1 MHAYT
6 RISGVSAG
14 GGGHSAP
21 SSPRSP
27 LRSPRLRPGRLKS
40 GRFQSPAA
48 SPPRTAV
55 QRAAWSVLSLF
66 LRRQGL
72 FLFAPLIYIS
82 GMLLYMGTVS
92 LDVSVLPEIKARSP
106 PGSLYR
112 SPKVYEK
119 LRRDMNADNF
129 SDGVSCHWVSFVS
142 LFYDYELCLRVGF
155 WIWVQDRFQCLL
167 LSVLI
172 LFVSLFC
179 LIRQLLGI
187 ASDISDSDF
196 GCRSR
201 WIMHRFNFSIA
212 IRGKKAFFLIVIVC
226 LKKILLWQ

>member
-48 SPPRTAV
+48 AGPRTAV
-55 QRAAWSVLSLF
+55 QRAAWIVLSLF

-82 GMLLYMGTVS
+82 GMVLYMGTVS
-92 LDVSVLPEIKARSP
+92 LDVLPEIKVRSP

-129 SDGVSCHWVSFVS
+129 SDGVSCHWVSFSS
-142 LFYDYELCLRVGF
+142 LCFMIMNCVLRVG
-155 WIWVQDRFQCLL
+155 
-167 LSVLI
+167 VLD
-172 LFVSLFC
+172 
-179 LIRQLLGI
+179 LG
-187 ASDISDSDF
+187 S
-196 GCRSR
+196 RS
-201 WIMHRFNFSIA
+201 FSMSP
-212 IRGKKAFFLIVIVC
+212 FFLY
-226 LKKILLWQ
+226 